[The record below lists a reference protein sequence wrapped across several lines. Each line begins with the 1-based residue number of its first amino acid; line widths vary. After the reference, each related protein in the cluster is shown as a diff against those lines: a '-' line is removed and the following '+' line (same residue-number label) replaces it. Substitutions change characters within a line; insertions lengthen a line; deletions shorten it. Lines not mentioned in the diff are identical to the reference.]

1 MCGIA
6 VVVAPRRCAAGT
18 IRALTDRARHRG
30 PDDEGYVLI
39 DAPGAP
45 PAVLGGPSTPPD
57 AYVSDAPFAPRR
69 PWQHD
74 DDARRVTVALGH
86 RRLSIID
93 VSVLGHQPMS
103 TPDRRYWIVYNGEI
117 YNYRELAAEL
127 APSGYRFTSQSD
139 TEVILAAYARWG
151 TACLQHLNGMFAF
164 AIYDADAGALFIA
177 RDRFGIKPLYY
188 RFAPDGTFAL
198 ASEIKQFTASPGWT
212 ATINQAR
219 ATQFLD
225 TGLTDDSDETL
236 FAGVF
241 HLRPGHFAQAS
252 IAQLRPDPRGRL
264 TATRWYDLRPAAFA
278 GTFDDAAA
286 RCRFLLTDS
295 VRLMLRADVP
305 IGSCL
310 SGGIDSASIVCLI
323 NRALKDEARAA
334 SQQTFTAASDD
345 PAIDERPW
353 VADVISATGVDAH
366 FTVPTAEGLQS
377 TLSAMAWHQDEPVT
391 STSLFAQWMVF
402 RSAADCRMKVLL
414 DGQGADE
421 AFAGYHSFFGPYLT
435 GLIRSLEI
443 RKALHEFSALR
454 RAHGFPARSAAG
466 ALLRAVLPTTSPS
479 AVSLFAMS
487 RAQLVSTN
495 LQMLLRF
502 EDRNSMAHSVESRVP
517 YLDHRLVEFALGLP
531 DDYKLAGGVTKR
543 VLRAAMTG
551 ILPERI
557 RTRVDKIAFATSEA
571 RWLLGHHAPWFRER
585 IAQAV
590 DLSNGLV
597 PASMLPQFDAMAA
610 GSRPFD
616 RRPWRAISF
625 GQWMRAFAVAAPPR
639 GLSRSA

>member
-6 VVVAPRRCAAGT
+6 VIVAKERCAADA
-18 IRALTDRARHRG
+18 IRAMTDLVRHRG
-30 PDDEGYVLI
+30 PDDEGYALI
-39 DAPGAP
+39 DAPGVAP
-45 PAVLGGPSTPPD
+45 DLLGGPATPRD
-57 AYVSDAPFAPRR
+57 AYASDAPFAPRA

-74 DDARRVTVALGH
+74 GNRQIMVALGH

-93 VSVLGHQPMS
+93 VSVLGHQPMC

-127 APSGYRFTSQSD
+127 VDSGYRFTSQCD
-139 TEVILAAYARWG
+139 TEVILAAYTVWG
-151 TACLQHLNGMFAF
+151 PVCLTRLNGMFAF
-164 AIYDADAGALFIA
+164 AIYDAHAGDLFIA

-188 RFAPDGTFAL
+188 RIAPDGTLAF
-198 ASEIKQFTASPGWT
+198 ASEIKQFTALPDWR
-212 ATINQAR
+212 AAINHAR
-219 ATQFLD
+219 ASQFLD
-225 TGLTDDSDETL
+225 TGLTDDTDETM
-236 FAGVF
+236 FDGVF
-241 HLRPGHFAQAS
+241 HLPPGHFARAS
-252 IAQLRPDPRGRL
+252 VSELRPVGSGRL
-264 TATRWYDLRPAAFA
+264 ATTQWYDLRPAAFS
-278 GTFDDAAA
+278 GSFDDAAGA
-286 RCRFLLTDS
+286 CRALLADS

-310 SGGIDSASIVCLI
+310 SGGIDSSSIVCLVD
-323 NRALKDEARAA
+323 RALRGEAEAG
-334 SQQTFTAASDD
+334 SQKTFTAASDD

-353 VADVISATGVDAH
+353 VADVVAATGVDAH
-366 FTVPTAEGLQS
+366 FTMPTEDGLKS
-377 TLSAMAWHQDEPVT
+377 ALSAMAWHHDEPVT

-402 RSAADCRMKVLL
+402 RSAAECRMKVLL

-435 GLIRSLEI
+435 GLVRSMQV
-443 RKALHEFSALR
+443 RRALHEFAALR
-454 RAHGFPARSAAG
+454 RQHGFAARTAAG
-466 ALLRAVLPTTSPS
+466 ALLRSLLPATPAS
-479 AVSLFAMS
+479 ALSLSAMS

-531 DDYKLAGGVTKR
+531 DDYKLADGVTKR
-543 VLRAAMTG
+543 VLRSAMTG

-571 RWLLGHHAPWFRER
+571 RWLLGPDASWFRAR
-585 IAQAV
+585 VADAV
-590 DLSNGLV
+590 ESSNGFV
-597 PASMLPQFDAMAA
+597 SAAMLPRFDAMAA
-610 GSRPFD
+610 GTQPFD
-616 RRPWRAISF
+616 RSAWRAISF
-625 GQWMRAFAVAAPPR
+625 GQWIRAFAVAASPR